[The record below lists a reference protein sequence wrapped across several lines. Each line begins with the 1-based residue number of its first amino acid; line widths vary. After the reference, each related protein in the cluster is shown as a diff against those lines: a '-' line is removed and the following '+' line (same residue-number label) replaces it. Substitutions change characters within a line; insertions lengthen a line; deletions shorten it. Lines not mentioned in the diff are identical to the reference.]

1 MASKQNFNDL
11 LNQIKQGNLTKEQL
25 EQLQDTL
32 AKTKTDENKDGK
44 TNVYNLIIVDESGSM
59 SHLREVTLSGINE
72 TINVIKTS
80 QE

>member
-44 TNVYNLIIVDESGSM
+44 IVFK
-59 SHLREVTLSGINE
+59 
-72 TINVIKTS
+72 KTD
-80 QE
+80 